1 MDSIIIKGGVPLKGN
16 IYISGSKNASLP
28 LMAAALLMDAPV
40 ILSNVPILSD
50 IYTMQK
56 LLISHGCSIDI
67 VRTDQK
73 QDIPSFFTLN
83 IDPTNINNF
92 VAKYDIVRK
101 MRASI
106 WVLAPLLTKYHEAK
120 VSLPGGCAIGA
131 RQVDLHI
138 AVLEAMGAKINIESG
153 YIHATTKSKLNGCKF
168 IFNKISVGATITGIL
183 AATLANGT
191 TILDN
196 CALEPEIV
204 DLCNF
209 LVKCGA
215 QIKGIGT
222 KLITITG
229 VTSMSGCKY
238 KIIPDRIETGT
249 YMIAAAA
256 TGGDIKIHNSQY
268 NLISSLAQ
276 LMQKIGID
284 IRYESDSENYDVIHV
299 KHQGQINSTDIATE
313 PYPGIATDLQAQL
326 MTLMTIAN
334 GTSNITENIF
344 ENRFMHVPELIRM
357 GANITINHNTAT
369 ISGVK
374 ALSGAEVMA
383 SDLRASVSL
392 IIAGLIATS
401 KTKVKRIYHLDRGY
415 QDLVKKLSKCGAKI
429 YRITDDQI

>member
-1 MDSIIIKGGVPLKGN
+1 MDSIIIEGGASLEGK

-28 LMAAALLMDAPV
+28 IMAAALLMDTPV
-40 ILSNVPILSD
+40 ILNNIPILSD

-56 LLISHGCSIDI
+56 LLISHGCS
-67 VRTDQK
+67 VYAVETDQK
-73 QDIPSFFTLN
+73 QEVSSCFTLD
-83 IDPTNINNF
+83 IDPGNINNL

-106 WVLAPLLTKYHEAK
+106 WVLAPLLAKYHEAK

-153 YIHATTKSKLNGCKF
+153 YIHAATKNKLHGCKF
-168 IFNKISVGATITGIL
+168 IFDKVSVGATITGIL
-183 AATLANGT
+183 AATLANGVT
-191 TILDN
+191 VLDN

-238 KIIPDRIETGT
+238 TIIPDRIETGT

-256 TGGDIKIHNSQY
+256 AGGDVKIYNSQY
-268 NLISSLAQ
+268 SLISGLAQ
-276 LMQKIGID
+276 LMQRIGID
-284 IRYESDSENYDVIHV
+284 ISYESDSANNDIIHV
-299 KHQGQINSTDIATE
+299 KHQGQINSTDIITE

-357 GANITINHNTAT
+357 GANIKINHNTAT
-369 ISGVK
+369 IFGVNK
-374 ALSGAEVMA
+374 LNGAEVMA

-392 IIAGLIATS
+392 IIAGLIATG

-415 QDLVKKLSKCGAKI
+415 QDLVGKLSKCGAKI